1 MGPVMKTSDCE
12 GNIAFFCEN
21 IIKIERNKVLKFYLE
36 KDAFRLIE
44 GLNDKEVGVG
54 QAHSK
59 IILIG
64 EHAVVYGY
72 PAISLPLLEVKVT
85 CRVVPAATPWRLFEE
100 DTLSMA
106 VYASLEYLN
115 IKDADIRCQIDS
127 AIPEKRGMGSS
138 AAISIAAIRAVFDYY
153 QAELP
158 DDVLEISG
166 QSR

>member
-1 MGPVMKTSDCE
+1 MTK
-12 GNIAFFCEN
+12 
-21 IIKIERNKVLKFYLE
+21 K
-36 KDAFRLIE
+36 
-44 GLNDKEVGVG
+44 VGVG

-106 VYASLEYLN
+106 VLCFPRVSEYN
-115 IKDADIRCQIDS
+115 RCLH
-127 AIPEKRGMGSS
+127 P
-138 AAISIAAIRAVFDYY
+138 
-153 QAELP
+153 LP
-158 DDVLEISG
+158 N
-166 QSR
+166 